1 MTANLTA
8 AVAFMRTACL
18 AWSVG
23 YDQGNRWDV
32 RDGGE
37 TDCSALVITALKRS
51 GFDVGGATYTGN
63 MLSNLTARGWRVVA
77 RYPQSA
83 TGLRAGDILL
93 NDTNHTVM
101 YIGAGLIAQASID
114 ERGRI
119 AGGQAGDQSGYE
131 TNVRPF
137 YVYAHGGWPHVLR
150 YVGAVQTVAA
160 STGIPASSFNPN
172 GYDKAYV
179 KDVQTR
185 LKAVGYSVGSSGVDS
200 ILGEDTFNAVKAF
213 QKGKGLVVD
222 GIPGPET
229 LSALRAAVA
238 AKAAPAKAAPAKA
251 APAKAAPAKTKA
263 PRVTVQRSL
272 GKVVV
277 DGWWGTDT
285 TRLAQ
290 SVLGTRPDGIV
301 SSQDAGRKKILAACT
316 SGWQFVPAGEA
327 EGSQLIKAMQKRMGI
342 MADGIVGPQFVNA
355 LEKRYGFKPDGHL
368 DGPSNTVK
376 AMQTML
382 NSGKF

>member
-1 MTANLTA
+1 
-8 AVAFMRTACL
+8 MRTACL

-101 YIGAGLIAQASID
+101 YIGAGLIAQASLD

-119 AGGQAGDQSGYE
+119 AWGQAGDQSGYE
-131 TNVRPF
+131 TNVRSF

-150 YVGAVQTVAA
+150 YVGNTQTVAA
-160 STGIPASSFNPN
+160 STGIPAPSEANFNPN
-172 GYDKAYV
+172 GYDAAYV

-185 LKAVGYSVGSSGVDS
+185 LKAVGYSVGSSGVDGV
-200 ILGEDTFNAVKAF
+200 LGKDTFNAVKAL
-213 QKGKGLVVD
+213 QKDKGLVVD

-238 AKAAPAKAAPAKA
+238 AKTKTKAPAPAPA
-251 APAKAAPAKTKA
+251 PAKA

-290 SVLGTRPDGIV
+290 SVLGTPPDGIV

-316 SGWQFVPAGEA
+316 SGWQFVPAGKA
-327 EGSQLIKAMQKRMGI
+327 DGSKLIKAMQVRMGI
-342 MADGIVGPQFVNA
+342 TADGIAGPGFVNA
-355 LEKRYGFKPDGHL
+355 LEKRYGFKPDGRL